1 MTKFDFQ
8 LVKIGYT
15 HYNVSGMTLFRW
27 FDFTDKQFLIMF
39 SIVTTAIVLIILFI
53 LSFTIIHNSL
63 RKYEKRIKQESITTR
78 IFILNVKENR
88 VVYFNR
94 ADLKDKKEMDL
105 SHFYSHFHEND
116 SERVKQ
122 WIYEICVGN
131 PGVDEYLEADVL
143 VNRGKATYFSLLK
156 LLKYDREKGTLHL
169 ESHILKFITPMNY
182 ENNKKDALSGVVKRS
197 VMDGVISKSKSLRGF
212 TFDIRFFHIRQK
224 ALSNDKIERY
234 MIMTL
239 KNEVYPFASDPKI
252 PRQIVDET
260 GSEILLFDVHMENR
274 DQAMR
279 LATSLAH
286 SLRKSIGV
294 NGYSESVSFAIGI
307 VENKQYYQ
315 DFDSIVTKAQEACI
329 NAQQNGN
336 EIYLYQKSSGP
347 MIKELD
353 KYAEE
358 IHKLTKPNSMR
369 YLFRP
374 IIDVQ
379 RHRVLG
385 YFEYVRAYNS
395 PFNNFSE
402 MSKYAAKV
410 GQNRELFATV
420 ARAVIPKFVSE
431 RPNITSKLFF
441 SVSMLDI
448 DHMVDILPQVPQIKD
463 VRLVLVFEEQEVN
476 ENSSQLELLN
486 SSLKKF
492 HQMGYELALLLQDKN
507 LLLDPSVYTNF
518 DYFVA
523 GASMLSEIK
532 KNNRIRLSIHTLIEQ
547 LLKFKKPI
555 IATDL
560 EGWQAIELI
569 IKSGVNY
576 ISSEAVAASNDML
589 LPVDAK
595 KMDKLVQMNKNF
607 R

>member
-1 MTKFDFQ
+1 MVFF
-8 LVKIGYT
+8 
-15 HYNVSGMTLFRW
+15 NW
-27 FDFTDKQFLIMF
+27 FDFTDKEFIMTF
-39 SIVTTAIVLIILFI
+39 SIVVGLLVFIVLLII
-53 LSFTIIHNSL
+53 SFSVIKGSL
-63 RKYEKRIKQESITTR
+63 RKYEKKIKQESITTR
-78 IFILNVKENR
+78 IFVVNIKQNR

-94 ADLKDKKEMDL
+94 ANLKEKKEMDL
-105 SHFYSHFHEND
+105 AHFYAHFHEND

-122 WIYEICVGN
+122 WIYQICVDN
-131 PGVDEYLEADVL
+131 KVSDEYLEADVL

-156 LLKYDREKGTLHL
+156 LLKYDRQNGVLHL

-182 ENNKKDALSGVVKRS
+182 ESNKKNALSGVVKRS
-197 VMDGVISKSKSLRGF
+197 VMDGIISKSKSLRGF

-239 KNEVYPFASDPKI
+239 KNEIYPFTTNTKL
-252 PRQIVDET
+252 PRQIVDDL
-260 GSEILLFDVHMENR
+260 GSEILLFDIHMESR

-279 LATSLAH
+279 LASSMAH
-286 SLRKSIGV
+286 SLKKCIGV

-329 NAQQNGN
+329 NAQQSGN

-347 MIKELD
+347 LVKELD
-353 KYAEE
+353 RYADE
-358 IHKLTKPNSMR
+358 IEKLMRPNSLR

-410 GQNRELFATV
+410 GQNRQLFATV
-420 ARAVIPKFVSE
+420 AKSVIPKFVSE
-431 RPNITSKLFF
+431 RPSTTSKLFF
-441 SVSMLDI
+441 STSMLDI
-448 DHMVDILPQVPQIKD
+448 DHMVDILPQVPQIKE
-463 VRLVLVFEEQEVN
+463 VKLVLVFEEQEVN

-486 SSLKKF
+486 TSLKKF
-492 HQMGYELALLLQDKN
+492 HEMGYELALLLQDKN

-518 DYFVA
+518 DYFIA
-523 GASMLSEIK
+523 GASMLNEIK

-589 LPVDAK
+589 LPVDKK
-595 KMDKLVQMNKNF
+595 KMEKLVQMNANF